1 MAMNKRKMQM
11 SSELNSVQESIKLAL
26 DAADAAT
33 DVTSEYSQVKR
44 EHKKLEQKVS
54 QIHRYTNMIFVTA
67 MVTAIVCLGFTAL
80 LYFKTINEQKM
91 MSSTNLEGIKVFSEN
106 IQELNN
112 VLVELNGALAQ
123 QSELVA
129 LNRESSEKMTEM
141 MALIDASSTAM
152 MEEMKASTG
161 AMVAA
166 NEKLAKSISEEVVS
180 EALGQTNQLAVNLA
194 GLEASI
200 NKSIKGVESKL
211 VNNAEIGALSA
222 QQQQTS
228 AQVDM
233 LAGQNVK
240 ILKLLQVQQDRI
252 SFP

>member
-1 MAMNKRKMQM
+1 
-11 SSELNSVQESIKLAL
+11 
-26 DAADAAT
+26 
-33 DVTSEYSQVKR
+33 
-44 EHKKLEQKVS
+44 
-54 QIHRYTNMIFVTA
+54 MIFVTA

-194 GLEASI
+194 ALEASI
-200 NKSIKGVESKL
+200 SKSIKDVESRL
-211 VNNAEIGALSA
+211 VDNAEIGALSA

>member
-1 MAMNKRKMQM
+1 M

-54 QIHRYTNMIFVTA
+54 NIHRYTTMTFVTA
-67 MVTAIVCLGFTAL
+67 MVTAIVCLVFSAT
-80 LYFKTINEQKM
+80 LYFQTISQLKA
-91 MSSTNLEGIKVFSEN
+91 MSDTNLEGVVVFSEN
-106 IQELNN
+106 IQELNG
-112 VLVELNGALAQ
+112 VLEELNSALAQ
-123 QSELVA
+123 QAELVA

-141 MALIDASSTAM
+141 MALISSSSTAM
-152 MEEMKASTG
+152 MDEMKASTS
-161 AMVAA
+161 AMVSA

-194 GLEASI
+194 SLEASI
-200 NKSIKGVESKL
+200 SGSIADVESKL
-211 VNNAEIGALSA
+211 INNAEIGALSA
-222 QQQQTS
+222 QQKKTA

-240 ILKLLQVQQDRI
+240 ILQLLQVQQDRI

>member
-1 MAMNKRKMQM
+1 M
-11 SSELNSVQESIKLAL
+11 AL

-54 QIHRYTNMIFVTA
+54 QIHRYTTMTFVTA
-67 MVTAIVCLGFTAL
+67 MVTAVVCLVFSAT
-80 LYFKTINEQKM
+80 LYFQTISQLKA
-91 MSSTNLEGIKVFSEN
+91 MSDTNLEGVVVFSEN
-106 IQELNN
+106 IQELNG
-112 VLVELNGALAQ
+112 VLEELNSALAQ

-141 MALIDASSTAM
+141 MALISSSSTAM
-152 MEEMKASTG
+152 MDELKVSTS
-161 AMVAA
+161 AMVSA

-180 EALGQTNQLAVNLA
+180 KAMGQTNQLAVNLA
-194 GLEASI
+194 SLESSI
-200 NKSIKGVESKL
+200 SSSIADVEAKL
-211 VNNAEIGALSA
+211 VNNSEIGALSA
-222 QQQQTS
+222 QQKKTA

-240 ILKLLQVQQDRI
+240 ILQLLQVQQDRI

>member
-1 MAMNKRKMQM
+1 M

-54 QIHRYTNMIFVTA
+54 QIHRYTTMTFVTA
-67 MVTAIVCLGFTAL
+67 MVTAVVCLIFSAT
-80 LYFKTINEQKM
+80 LYFQTISQLKA
-91 MSSTNLEGIKVFSEN
+91 MSDTNLEGVVVFSEN
-106 IQELNN
+106 IQELNG
-112 VLVELNGALAQ
+112 VLEDLNSALAQ

-141 MALIDASSTAM
+141 MALISSSSTAM
-152 MEEMKASTG
+152 MDELKVSTS
-161 AMVAA
+161 AMVSA

-180 EALGQTNQLAVNLA
+180 KAMGQTNQLAVNLA
-194 GLEASI
+194 SLESSI
-200 NKSIKGVESKL
+200 SGSIADVESKL
-211 VNNAEIGALSA
+211 VNNAEISALSA
-222 QQQQTS
+222 QQKKTA

-240 ILKLLQVQQDRI
+240 ILQLLQVQQDRI

>member
-1 MAMNKRKMQM
+1 M

-54 QIHRYTNMIFVTA
+54 NIHRYTTMTFVTA
-67 MVTAIVCLGFTAL
+67 MVTAIVCLVFSAT
-80 LYFKTINEQKM
+80 LYFQTISQLKA
-91 MSSTNLEGIKVFSEN
+91 MSDTNLEGVVVFSEN
-106 IQELNN
+106 IQELNG
-112 VLVELNGALAQ
+112 VLEELNSALAQ
-123 QSELVA
+123 QAELVA

-141 MALIDASSTAM
+141 MALIASSSTAM
-152 MEEMKASTG
+152 MDEMKASTS
-161 AMVAA
+161 AMVSA

-194 GLEASI
+194 SLEASI
-200 NKSIKGVESKL
+200 SGSIADVESKL
-211 VNNAEIGALSA
+211 INNAEIGALSA
-222 QQQQTS
+222 QQKKTA

-240 ILKLLQVQQDRI
+240 ILQLLQVQQDRI

>member
-1 MAMNKRKMQM
+1 M

-54 QIHRYTNMIFVTA
+54 QIHRYTTMTFVTA
-67 MVTAIVCLGFTAL
+67 MVTAVVCLIFSAT
-80 LYFKTINEQKM
+80 LYFQTISQLKA
-91 MSSTNLEGIKVFSEN
+91 MSDTNLEGVVVFSEN
-106 IQELNN
+106 IQELNG
-112 VLVELNGALAQ
+112 VLEELNSALAQ

-141 MALIDASSTAM
+141 MALISSSSTAM
-152 MEEMKASTG
+152 MDELKVSTS
-161 AMVAA
+161 AMVSA

-180 EALGQTNQLAVNLA
+180 KAMGQTNQLAVNLA
-194 GLEASI
+194 SLESSI
-200 NKSIKGVESKL
+200 SGSIADVESKL
-211 VNNAEIGALSA
+211 VNNAEISALSA
-222 QQQQTS
+222 QQKKTA

-240 ILKLLQVQQDRI
+240 ILQLLQVQQDRI

>member
-1 MAMNKRKMQM
+1 M

-54 QIHRYTNMIFVTA
+54 QIHRYTTMTFVTA
-67 MVTAIVCLGFTAL
+67 MVTAVVCLVFSAT
-80 LYFKTINEQKM
+80 LYFQTISQLKA
-91 MSSTNLEGIKVFSEN
+91 MSDTNLEGVVVFSEN
-106 IQELNN
+106 IQELNG
-112 VLVELNGALAQ
+112 VLEELNSALSQ
-123 QSELVA
+123 QAELVA

-141 MALIDASSTAM
+141 MALISSSSTTM
-152 MEEMKASTG
+152 MDELKVSTS
-161 AMVAA
+161 AMVSA

-180 EALGQTNQLAVNLA
+180 KAMGQTNQLAVNLA
-194 GLEASI
+194 SLESSI
-200 NKSIKGVESKL
+200 SGSIADVESKL
-211 VNNAEIGALSA
+211 VNNSEISALSA
-222 QQQQTS
+222 EQKKTA

-240 ILKLLQVQQDRI
+240 ILQLLQVQQDRI

>member
-1 MAMNKRKMQM
+1 
-11 SSELNSVQESIKLAL
+11 V
-26 DAADAAT
+26 
-33 DVTSEYSQVKR
+33 V
-44 EHKKLEQKVS
+44 
-54 QIHRYTNMIFVTA
+54 
-67 MVTAIVCLGFTAL
+67 
-80 LYFKTINEQKM
+80 
-91 MSSTNLEGIKVFSEN
+91 VFSEN
-106 IQELNN
+106 IQELNT
-112 VLVELNGALAQ
+112 VLEELNSALSQ
-123 QSELVA
+123 QSELEA

-141 MALIDASSTAM
+141 MALINASSTAM

-180 EALGQTNQLAVNLA
+180 KALGQTNQLAVNLA
-194 GLEASI
+194 SLEASI
-200 NKSIKGVESKL
+200 SKSIEDVGSRL
-211 VNNAEIGALSA
+211 VDNAEIGALSA